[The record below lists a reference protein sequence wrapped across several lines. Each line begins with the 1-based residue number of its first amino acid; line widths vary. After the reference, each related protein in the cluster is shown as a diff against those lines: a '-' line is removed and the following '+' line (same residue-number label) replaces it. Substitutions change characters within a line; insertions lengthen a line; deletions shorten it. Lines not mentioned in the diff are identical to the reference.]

1 MILPGLGASPG
12 KGASDLRKGG
22 GMAAGGKPK
31 TLRRMQ
37 GRALALLAL
46 AVLLFGVAL
55 WHGQEGPWA
64 WVGAFAEAAI
74 VGALADWFAVVALFR
89 HPLGL
94 PIPHTAIIPRNKARI
109 ADKLAAFVRD
119 QFLETEA
126 IVGLVRRLDPARTV
140 AAWLQKKENAE
151 LLGRHLLVVVQE
163 ALHFVDDIRVR
174 DALRETLR
182 RQLGQIDVAQMA
194 GEILDAL
201 TREHRHQELLE
212 DGIQRLSRWL
222 DQGETQQAIAETLRE
237 VLKRAYPT
245 LFAWMGAV
253 VDPAVLCHNLAE
265 NLVSASNKLLQEI
278 AADPEH
284 PRRQAFTAWVDDFI
298 QRLKYDPRFRERAER
313 WKGEILDHPALRDY
327 VNGLWTD
334 LQGWLAADLEHPDS
348 RIHQRLVA
356 GAGGLGAF
364 LAEHEPLRAAI
375 NEHLEQGVRRLA
387 EPLREG
393 VARHIADTIHAW
405 RDEDLV
411 RQMEWSVG
419 TDLQYIRINGTLV
432 GGLIGLGIHAAVLAA
447 ALLH

>member
-1 MILPGLGASPG
+1 MSAS
-12 KGASDLRKGG
+12 
-22 GMAAGGKPK
+22 GKPDS
-31 TLRRMQ
+31 LRRMQ
-37 GRALALLAL
+37 ARALALLAL

-55 WHGQEGPWA
+55 WQGQEGPWA

-94 PIPHTAIIPRNKARI
+94 PIPHTAIIPRNKARL

-126 IVGLVRRLDPARTV
+126 IVGLVRRLDPAGSV
-140 AAWLQKKENAE
+140 AVWLQKKENAE
-151 LLGRHLLVVVQE
+151 LLGRHLLVVMQE

-182 RQLGQIDVAQMA
+182 RQLGQINVAQVA
-194 GEILDAL
+194 GEILDTL

-222 DQGETQQAIAETLRE
+222 DQGETRQDIAATIRE

-253 VDPAVLCHNLAE
+253 VDPAVFCQNLAE

-284 PRRQAFTAWVDDFI
+284 PRRHAFAAWVDDFI
-298 QRLKYDPRFRERAER
+298 QRLKHDPRFRERAER
-313 WKGEILDHPALRDY
+313 WKGEILDHPALHDY
-327 VNGLWTD
+327 VNGLWDD
-334 LQGWLAADLEHPDS
+334 LQGWLAADLERPDS

-356 GAGGLGAF
+356 GAGDLGAF
-364 LAEHEPLRAAI
+364 LVEHEPLRAAI

-393 VARHIADTIHAW
+393 AARHIADTIHAW

-447 ALLH
+447 AFLH